1 MFFLTQFNNHKRIFL
16 IDQIR
21 GLLLVIMVLYHAFY
35 DIMFI
40 FNLDL
45 PLFHSPFINMIRDI
59 SGGAFIFIS
68 GFSCRLSK
76 NNFKRGFIT
85 LFLGISI
92 TAVTYVFI
100 PQQVITFGILHFLG
114 FSMIIYSIV
123 KKFVNRINS
132 FIAFPILIFLFIS
145 TYNISSGFIGI
156 ENIFSFKVPLYL
168 SENPLL
174 FPFGFISNTFSS
186 SDYYPVFPWIFIF
199 FFGAHVGKQ
208 MLSKTVPKF
217 MYKRPL
223 PVLSK
228 ISSYSIVIYIIHQPI
243 LFGFFY
249 LLKGFING

>member
-1 MFFLTQFNNHKRIFL
+1 MTQYNNHKRIFL

-21 GLLLVIMVLYHAFY
+21 GFTLIIMILYHAFY
-35 DIMFI
+35 DIIFI
-40 FNLDL
+40 FNLDRNF
-45 PLFHSPFINMIRDI
+45 LFLPFINIIPDI
-59 SGGAFIFIS
+59 IGGTFIFIS
-68 GFSCRLSK
+68 GFSCQLSK

-114 FSMIIYSIV
+114 FSMIIYSIL
-123 KKFVNRINS
+123 KKFVNRINF

-145 TYNISSGFIGI
+145 TYNISSGLIGI
-156 ENIFSFKVPLYL
+156 ENFFSFKVPLYL
-168 SENPLL
+168 SENPFL

-199 FFGAHVGKQ
+199 FFGAHFAKQ

-223 PVLSK
+223 PILSK

-249 LLKGFING
+249 LLKGIING